1 MQSRSSDRASP
12 LDQPSGVLEPISLP
26 ASRKMIVQL
35 EEQFSLYFYF
45 FEMLQLPSPEC
56 SGLFLLLELSLCSDL
71 CFPARAD

>member
-1 MQSRSSDRASP
+1 
-12 LDQPSGVLEPISLP
+12 
-26 ASRKMIVQL
+26 MIVQL